1 MNVGD
6 KANMM
11 TASVHVSHTE
21 KVVVALQTGRLV
33 LVCGIKFADSVS

>member
-6 KANMM
+6 KTNMM
-11 TASVHVSHTE
+11 TASVHVWHTE
-21 KVVVALQTGRLV
+21 KVAAALQTARLA